1 MKSLINLLNTLKESV
16 QSNNSEIIQEIC
28 NFLPFGLYIKELE
41 NFTYVFVNDKFCEIF
56 RKEKNQI
63 IGKDTSNLIVNNNF
77 NFNLNFKPNNLKNYT
92 KKFSFIKILTTENIF
107 LSVMHYFDLI
117 LDENGIE
124 KYSIGIL
131 VLDESNENIANIT
144 LKSNLGENFKFNELI
159 ESVSLPVI
167 VVDSRTNNVQIFN
180 SVFEN
185 IFNQQNSNLIDQN
198 IANTYLSKNSKFLLH
213 YKLVLSHFLKIHE
226 KVIEFEQEN
235 GTKEKFL
242 CIFNYL
248 QKYNM
253 VLIVFLPLAK
263 NNDEIDYLTK
273 RANKLE
279 EMKLIKSNFISLVS
293 HEFRTPLTKIMLSAD
308 LLLNYSEKMSLTEKN
323 DKLKEVKYT
332 IYDMIKLMEAVITV
346 SKLETDDYQIMKEKI
361 DIASYIAML
370 VDNVKY
376 QFIHKPI
383 TFESDLKIKDSILY
397 TDLNLFGM
405 IFTNILNN
413 AVKFSN
419 ENDTIQIKV
428 IWQNDIFQIEISD
441 NGIGIP
447 YDEIP
452 LVFNSFYKASNNI
465 NIPGYGLGL
474 YIAKKCMDIFGGN
487 IKIDSKENIGT
498 KVTIQLPMQ

>member
-1 MKSLINLLNTLKESV
+1 
-16 QSNNSEIIQEIC
+16 
-28 NFLPFGLYIKELE
+28 
-41 NFTYVFVNDKFCEIF
+41 
-56 RKEKNQI
+56 
-63 IGKDTSNLIVNNNF
+63 
-77 NFNLNFKPNNLKNYT
+77 
-92 KKFSFIKILTTENIF
+92 
-107 LSVMHYFDLI
+107 
-117 LDENGIE
+117 
-124 KYSIGIL
+124 
-131 VLDESNENIANIT
+131 
-144 LKSNLGENFKFNELI
+144 
-159 ESVSLPVI
+159 
-167 VVDSRTNNVQIFN
+167 
-180 SVFEN
+180 
-185 IFNQQNSNLIDQN
+185 
-198 IANTYLSKNSKFLLH
+198 LLH